1 MIVKHPSLQ
10 WACLSVTGSVKISL
24 LQPFLTRKKTK
35 TNKLVLSLCHRIA
48 SCPSWSAR
56 NVVSNCP
63 TYSGLSLQTLPLH
76 LGKSATYLK
85 ICVMTFILLSLLSFS
100 FLFMILWPSLFSDN
114 PSILNVFTLYD
125 YCPLQNLFAFIQK
138 ETFEGL
144 SQEALSFCIQ
154 SLKTASALITQRKVM
169 SSPKLD
175 QHQFSLN
182 DLITSS
188 RESLWDLIKW
198 SPKGKCFD
206 L

>member
-1 MIVKHPSLQ
+1 ML
-10 WACLSVTGSVKISL
+10 
-24 LQPFLTRKKTK
+24 F
-35 TNKLVLSLCHRIA
+35 LCHRIA
-48 SCPSWSAR
+48 SCSCWSAR

-63 TYSGLSLQTLPLH
+63 TYSGLSLQTLPLY
-76 LGKSATYLK
+76 LGKSALHLK

-100 FLFMILWPSLFSDN
+100 CLFTYLPWGYN
-114 PSILNVFTLYD
+114 PSILNVLTLYA
-125 YCPLQNLFAFIQK
+125 YRSLQNLFAFIQK

-169 SSPKLD
+169 SSPKCD
-175 QHQFSLN
+175 QHQFSPN
-182 DLITSS
+182 NLITSS

-198 SPKGKCFD
+198 SPKGKYFD

>member
-1 MIVKHPSLQ
+1 ML
-10 WACLSVTGSVKISL
+10 
-24 LQPFLTRKKTK
+24 F
-35 TNKLVLSLCHRIA
+35 LCHRIA
-48 SCPSWSAR
+48 SCSCWSAR

-63 TYSGLSLQTLPLH
+63 TYSGLSLQTLPLY
-76 LGKSATYLK
+76 LGKSALHLK

-100 FLFMILWPSLFSDN
+100 CLFTYLPWGYN
-114 PSILNVFTLYD
+114 PSILNVFTLYA
-125 YCPLQNLFAFIQK
+125 YRSLQNLFAFIQK

-169 SSPKLD
+169 SSPKCD
-175 QHQFSLN
+175 QHQFSPN
-182 DLITSS
+182 NLITSS

-198 SPKGKCFD
+198 SPKGKYFD